1 MQETGRNLFLQIG
14 GVPLQLSG
22 EEGPLLQ
29 AAQQRYGFFSLAN
42 PGAFPI
48 QLETAGGDFVPHF
61 RHQLNGSWLEQA
73 RERAC
78 FSGVKSVYD
87 LDSLLRILL
96 SQLLVQKW
104 GFLLHA
110 ATIEHQGRAY
120 VFMGR
125 SGAGK
130 STIASL
136 SPAGSVFTDEI
147 SLVRKVET
155 WQAFGTPF
163 WGEFRAEGQNR
174 SAPVA
179 GIFAL
184 VQAQQNRKVALS
196 ARQALAELLGNTLFF
211 APDREARERLLEIY
225 SDLIRTIPAFR
236 LEFRKDCS
244 FWKELA

>member
-1 MQETGRNLFLQIG
+1 MQETQGNLFLQIG
-14 GVPLQLSG
+14 KVPLQLSG

-29 AAQQRYGFFSLAN
+29 AAQERYGHFSLPNAS
-42 PGAFPI
+42 AFPI
-48 QLETAGGDFVPHF
+48 QLGKLGGDFAPHF
-61 RHQLNGSWLEQA
+61 RHQLNESWVEQG

-96 SQLLVQKW
+96 SQLLVQER

-147 SLVRKVET
+147 SLVRKFGT
-155 WQAFGTPF
+155 WEAFGTPF
-163 WGEFRAEGQNR
+163 WGEFRADGQNR
-174 SAPVA
+174 SAPLA

-184 VQAQQNRKVALS
+184 VQAPQNRKQDLS

-225 SDLIRTIPAFR
+225 SDLIRTIPVFR
-236 LEFRKDCS
+236 LEFRKDSS